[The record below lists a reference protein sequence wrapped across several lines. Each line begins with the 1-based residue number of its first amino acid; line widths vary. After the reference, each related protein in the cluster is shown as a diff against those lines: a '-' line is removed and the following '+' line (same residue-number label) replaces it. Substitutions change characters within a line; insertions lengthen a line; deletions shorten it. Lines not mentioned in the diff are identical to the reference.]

1 MIQAYRQGEDLHRL
15 TASLITDTPMAEV
28 TSDQRQAAKAVN
40 FGLFFGMGA
49 EGLRNYA
56 RNTFEVDMSLSQAQQ
71 FKQRFFDS
79 YQGFNAY
86 YQKMERMKVKR
97 LTTLSGRIRH
107 FTKGYAS
114 LTQKLNSPVQGTAA
128 DIIKR
133 ALVDLGPQLVD
144 TRAQMVACVHD
155 EIILEV
161 EEEQALKA
169 QQILQRVMVAA
180 GQHYLTDVPVVVEAF
195 MADSWAKK

>member
-1 MIQAYRQGEDLHRL
+1 LAYSSVWER
-15 TASLITDTPMAEV
+15 S
-28 TSDQRQAAKAVN
+28 
-40 FGLFFGMGA
+40 
-49 EGLRNYA
+49 NYA

-86 YQKMERMKVKR
+86 YQKMERTKVKR

-114 LTQKLNSPVQGTAA
+114 LTKALNTPVQGTAA

-144 TRAQMVACVHD
+144 A
-155 EIILEV
+155 
-161 EEEQALKA
+161 KA
-169 QQILQRVMVAA
+169 
-180 GQHYLTDVPVVVEAF
+180 
-195 MADSWAKK
+195 

>member
-1 MIQAYRQGEDLHRL
+1 
-15 TASLITDTPMAEV
+15 
-28 TSDQRQAAKAVN
+28 
-40 FGLFFGMGA
+40 
-49 EGLRNYA
+49 
-56 RNTFEVDMSLSQAQQ
+56 MSLSQAQQ

-86 YQKMERMKVKR
+86 DQQQERSRVKR

-114 LTQKLNSPVQGTAA
+114 LTQALNTPVQGTAA

-161 EEEQALKA
+161 EEEQAPKA
-169 QQILQRVMVAA
+169 QQILQQVMVAA
-180 GQHYLTDVPVVVEAF
+180 GEHYLTQVPVVVEATI
-195 MADSWAKK
+195 ADSWAGK